1 MEARGTQLQQESHAG
16 LCVCV
21 KLLQLCP
28 THRNPMDCSLPGP
41 LSVGFSRQEH
51 WSGLLCPA
59 PGDLPGPGMEAT
71 SLVSLALAGGFF
83 TTSAPR
89 LMGYRI
95 TIRLP
100 PSLFSESQDLL
111 ALLLFAYLLYSA
123 HCCLSSSVL

>member
-71 SLVSLALAGGFF
+71 SLVC
-83 TTSAPR
+83 
-89 LMGYRI
+89 
-95 TIRLP
+95 
-100 PSLFSESQDLL
+100 LL
-111 ALLLFAYLLYSA
+111 HWQVGSLLLVPPDLW
-123 HCCLSSSVL
+123 VIE